1 MGIKCTWKCLLS
13 LFEKLDIAQVDY
25 EMSINLL
32 FSVNSV
38 EKKKDLLMY
47 YFIFRS
53 WKNYDGM
60 WILFYWYKWKLMTC
74 IIEIDHM

>member
-1 MGIKCTWKCLLS
+1 MGIKCTWTCLLS

-38 EKKKDLLMY
+38 EKKEIYWCITLFLDREKITMECENSSID
-47 YFIFRS
+47 IS
-53 WKNYDGM
+53 KN
-60 WILFYWYKWKLMTC
+60 
-74 IIEIDHM
+74 